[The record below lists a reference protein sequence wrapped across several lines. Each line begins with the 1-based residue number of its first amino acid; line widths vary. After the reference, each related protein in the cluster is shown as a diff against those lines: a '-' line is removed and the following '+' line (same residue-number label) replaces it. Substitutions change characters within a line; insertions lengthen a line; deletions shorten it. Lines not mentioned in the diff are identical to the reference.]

1 MITREIKSKI
11 LERFENR
18 EEKMLVSNVLDKAYR
33 FEKTEKLEYTPFL
46 NLNEYNVVSQILDYL
61 KIEYET
67 YVSNKY
73 SDKKVIFFV
82 PSYISKDNKLYSEY
96 ITCIKIVP
104 NVKGKLQHKDFM
116 GCIYNLGIKRE
127 VIGDIFVINDICYFF
142 LMSSVKDYVLTNLT
156 RVGNQEVTLT
166 EIELD
171 SQELQNIQVNIVDK
185 EHIVPSLRVDAVCST
200 VFNLSRNEIKEKI
213 VKGDMCI
220 NDKVSYYPSDVIKEN
235 DIISLRRCGKI
246 VIKEQVRNTKSGN
259 IVLNIGRFS

>member
-67 YVSNKY
+67 YISNKY

-82 PSYISKDNKLYSEY
+82 PSYITKDNKLYSEY

-127 VIGDIFVINDICYFF
+127 VIGDIFVINDVCYFF

-171 SQELQNIQVNIVDK
+171 SDELQNIQVNIIDK
-185 EHIVPSLRVDAVCST
+185 EYIVPSLRVDAVCST